1 MEKQKVTWWL
11 EVARVIL
18 AAIIGALSG
27 GAVAA

>member
-1 MEKQKVTWWL
+1 MEKQKKNWWL
-11 EVARVIL
+11 EIARAIL